1 MKKNEL
7 ENKHNACNEIHE
19 RMLQKHDQVK
29 SKLQSKRIDTVKV
42 MIGHMKIIQPEVNN
56 LINLLRE
63 EMDLEPINL
72 TELYATEK
80 IKPEDIVERM
90 MSLK

>member
-1 MKKNEL
+1 
-7 ENKHNACNEIHE
+7 
-19 RMLQKHDQVK
+19 MLQKHDQVK
-29 SKLQSKRIDTVKV
+29 SKLQSKRIDTIKV
-42 MIGHMKIIQPEVNN
+42 MIGHMKTIQPEVNN